1 MSNPYQEVL
10 EGEPHLR
17 QAPGVRHEVIC
28 SRLHALVAKSMA
40 GMRAANLLSR
50 RMGVMVSRT
59 DKVCPDLA
67 LITAATGKLWLAAEI
82 IDAGDNQP
90 DTVIKKQVYEHMRLP
105 RLWIIDPRY
114 DNVEIYHGTEFGLAL
129 KGILASKEVLT
140 EKLLPDLRITI
151 ADLFAP

>member
-67 LITAATGKLWLAAEI
+67 LITAATGKLWLAA
-82 IDAGDNQP
+82 
-90 DTVIKKQVYEHMRLP
+90 
-105 RLWIIDPRY
+105 
-114 DNVEIYHGTEFGLAL
+114 
-129 KGILASKEVLT
+129 
-140 EKLLPDLRITI
+140 
-151 ADLFAP
+151 